1 MSGLETATDR
11 AIVRRAGA
19 GEKRWFFGGGVWTWK
34 LDEADTDGELSVAEV
49 AMEPGKM
56 TPLHTHP
63 IAESHWVLE
72 GELRYRID
80 DEDVEVGV
88 GDYIYVRAGVP
99 HAFVVLSAARIV
111 SIQPSS
117 ACEAFYRG
125 ASEPW
130 EGSACV
136 TDFGRIGES
145 GRLHGGIEVLG
156 PPPF

>member
-1 MSGLETATDR
+1 MILQSRDGIAVSRKGVSEMSGLETATDR

-88 GDYIYVRAGVP
+88 GDFVLVQAGVP
-99 HAFVVLSAARIV
+99 HAFLVTSDHARILT
-111 SIQPSS
+111 IQSS
-117 ACEAFYRG
+117 CVCEPFYRG
-125 ASEPW
+125 ASEPL
-130 EGSACV
+130 EGSA
-136 TDFGRIGES
+136 R
-145 GRLHGGIEVLG
+145 
-156 PPPF
+156 